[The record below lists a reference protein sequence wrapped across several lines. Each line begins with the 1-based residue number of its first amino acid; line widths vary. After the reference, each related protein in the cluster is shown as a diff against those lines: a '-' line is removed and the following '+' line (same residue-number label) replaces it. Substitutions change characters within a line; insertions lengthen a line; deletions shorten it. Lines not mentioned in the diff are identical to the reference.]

1 MPEIILTDDQAREFS
16 EAREKVILRDS
27 HGEMIGVID
36 PFDAM
41 ALADHRKRAGQPREP
56 GITAEQAD
64 REMELLQAEWDR
76 TGGFDDEYM
85 EAFLDRARES
95 GQL

>member
-16 EAREKVILRDS
+16 QAREKVVLRNP

-36 PFDAM
+36 PIDAI
-41 ALADHRKRAGQPREP
+41 ALAEHRKRAGKSREP
-56 GITAEQAD
+56 GITAEEAD
-64 REMELLQAEWDR
+64 RELDLLQAEWDR

-85 EAFLDRARES
+85 EAFLAQRRENK
-95 GQL
+95 QA